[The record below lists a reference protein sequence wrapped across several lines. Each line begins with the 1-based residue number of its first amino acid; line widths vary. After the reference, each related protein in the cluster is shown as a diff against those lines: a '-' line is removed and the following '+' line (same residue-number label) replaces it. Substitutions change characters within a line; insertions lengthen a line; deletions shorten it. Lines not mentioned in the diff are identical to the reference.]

1 MQDVNT
7 LARENIEAYN
17 NRDWQRFKESLAGD
31 VVYEEFGTQRHIKG
45 AEHLIEAWQTWAA
58 ALSDVKGTITDS
70 VASGDRVSLE
80 ITWSGTHTGPLAG
93 PGGAIPASGKHVSIP
108 AAAVLRFEGEKLK
121 EEHMYF
127 DLMTLLQQIGA
138 MPTP

>member
-1 MQDVNT
+1 MQDVSK

-17 NRDWQRFKESLAGD
+17 NRDWLRFRESLAED

-45 AEHLIEAWQTWAA
+45 AEQLIEAWQGWAA
-58 ALSDVKGTITDS
+58 ALSDVKGTITDA
-70 VASGDRVSLE
+70 VASGDTVSLE

-93 PGGAIPASGKHVSIP
+93 PGGTIPASGRRITVPS
-108 AAAVLRFEGEKLK
+108 AAVLTFEGEKLK

-138 MPTP
+138 MPAS

>member
-1 MQDVNT
+1 MQNVNA
-7 LARENIEAYN
+7 LALENIEAYN
-17 NRDWQRFKESLAGD
+17 SRDWQRFKESLAAD

-45 AEHLIEAWQTWAA
+45 AEQLIEAWQAWADA
-58 ALSDVKGTITDS
+58 ISDVKGTITQS
-70 VASGDRVSLE
+70 VASGDTVSLE

-93 PGGAIPASGKHVSIP
+93 PGGTIPASGKHISVPS
-108 AAAVLRFEGEKLK
+108 AAVLTFEGEKLR

-138 MPTP
+138 MPAS